1 MMFQKWLYFF
11 VCFIGFS
18 ACENPNVPIK
28 VGILHSLSGT
38 MAISEVEVKNA
49 TLMAIEEINEKG
61 GILGRKIEPIVVDG
75 ASDWNKFAFLAD
87 SLITKAQVS
96 VIFGCWTSA
105 SRKSVKPVFE
115 KHNHLLYYPVQYEGL
130 ETSPNIVYT
139 GAAPNQQIIPALRWG
154 TEHIG
159 KRIFLV
165 GSDYVFPRTANAII
179 KDVAYS
185 LDAQIVGEEYLVLGS
200 KEVEKIVQKIK
211 ETKPDLILNTI
222 NGDTNIAFFEALRK
236 AGISADQIPTISF
249 SIAEPELQAMNP
261 KILEGDYA
269 AWNYFQSLESA
280 ENQIFIEN
288 YRKRFGKEKVCADPM
303 EAAYLGV
310 YLWKQAVER
319 AKTPEV
325 SEVKQNLGDLSFQAP
340 EGLVYTDKATQH
352 TWKTVRLGQIQGNG
366 QFKVVWDSQ
375 KPVRPIPFPNYRDRE
390 TWQGFLDSLQK
401 NWNGNWANLE

>member
-1 MMFQKWLYFF
+1 MFKKMFCFF
-11 VCFIGFS
+11 AFS
-18 ACENPNVPIK
+18 ISFFACNSPNATIK

-49 TLMAIEEINEKG
+49 TLMAIDEINAAG
-61 GILGRKIEPIVVDG
+61 GILGRQIEPVVVDG
-75 ASDWNKFAFLAD
+75 ASDWDKFAFLAD

-96 VIFGCWTSA
+96 VVFGCWTSA
-105 SRKSVKPVFE
+105 SRKSVKPIFE
-115 KHNHLLYYPVQYEGL
+115 KHKHLLFYPVQYEGL

-154 TEHIG
+154 TEQIG

-179 KDVAYS
+179 KEVAYS
-185 LDAQIVGEEYLVLGS
+185 LDAQILGEEYVVLGS
-200 KEVEKIVQKIK
+200 KRFEKIVQKIK

-236 AGISADQIPTISF
+236 AGIGAEQIPTISF

-269 AWNYFQSLESA
+269 AWNYFQSLESP
-280 ENQIFIEN
+280 ENQTFIQN
-288 YRKRFGKEKVCADPM
+288 YRNRFGAEKVCADPM

-325 SEVKQNLGDLSFQAP
+325 SEVRQNLGDLSFQAP
-340 EGLVYTDKATQH
+340 EGLVYIDKATQH
-352 TWKTVRLGQIQGNG
+352 TWKTVRIGQIQANG
-366 QFKVVWDSQ
+366 QFKIVWDSK
-375 KPVRPIPFPNYRDRE
+375 KPIRPIPFPNYRKRE
-390 TWQGFLDSLQK
+390 NWQGFLDSLQK
-401 NWNGNWANLE
+401 NWKGNWANLE

>member
-1 MMFQKWLYFF
+1 MFQKWLYLL
-11 VCFIGFS
+11 VCLIGFS
-18 ACENPNVPIK
+18 ACENSNAPIK
-28 VGILHSLSGT
+28 VGVLHSLSGT

-49 TLMAIEEINEKG
+49 TLMAIDEINAKG

-75 ASDWNKFAFLAD
+75 ASDWAKFAFLAD
-87 SLITKAQVS
+87 SLIAKAQVS
-96 VIFGCWTSA
+96 VVFGCWTSA

-115 KHNHLLYYPVQYEGL
+115 KHNHLLFYPVQYEGL

-139 GAAPNQQIIPALRWG
+139 GAAPNQQIIPAMRWG

-165 GSDYVFPRTANAII
+165 GSDYVFPRTANTII
-179 KDVAYS
+179 KEVSYS
-185 LDAQIVGEEYLVLGS
+185 LDAQIVGEEYVVLGS

-236 AGISADQIPTISF
+236 AGISAEKIPTISF

-261 KILEGDYA
+261 KMLEGDYA
-269 AWNYFQSLESA
+269 AWNYFQSLENP
-280 ENQIFIEN
+280 ENQTFIQN
-288 YRKRFGKEKVCADPM
+288 YCNRFGKEKVCSDPM

-319 AKTPEV
+319 SKTPEV
-325 SEVKQNLGDLSFQAP
+325 GEVKQNLGDLSFQAP

-352 TWKTVRLGQIQGNG
+352 TWKTVRIGQIQANG
-366 QFKVVWDSQ
+366 QFKIVWDSQ
-375 KPVRPIPFPNYRDRE
+375 KPVRPIPFPNYRNRE
-390 TWQGFLDSLQK
+390 NWQGFLDSLQR
-401 NWNGNWANLE
+401 NWKGNWANLE

>member
-1 MMFQKWLYFF
+1 MLKKCFSFF
-11 VCFIGFS
+11 VCLMVIL
-18 ACENPNVPIK
+18 ACENPSSTIK

-49 TLMAIEEINEKG
+49 TLMAIDEINAKG
-61 GILGRKIEPIVVDG
+61 GVLGRKIEPIVVDG

-87 SLITKAQVS
+87 SLISKAQVS
-96 VIFGCWTSA
+96 VVFGCWTSA

-115 KHNHLLYYPVQYEGL
+115 KHKHLLFYPVQYEGL

-154 TEHIG
+154 TENIG
-159 KRIFLV
+159 KRLFLV

-179 KDVAYS
+179 KEVAYS
-185 LDAQIVGEEYLVLGS
+185 LDTEILGEEYVVLGS
-200 KEVEKIVQKIK
+200 KDVEKIVQKIK

-236 AGISADQIPTISF
+236 AGIGAEQIPTISF
-249 SIAEPELQAMNP
+249 SIAEPELQVMNP
-261 KILEGDYA
+261 KSLEGDYA
-269 AWNYFQSLESA
+269 AWNYFQSLESP
-280 ENQIFIEN
+280 ENQTFIAN
-288 YRKRFGKEKVCADPM
+288 YRSRFGKEKVCADPM

-340 EGLVYTDKATQH
+340 EGLVYIDKATQH
-352 TWKTVRLGQIQGNG
+352 TWKTVRIGQIQANG
-366 QFKVVWDSQ
+366 QFKIVWDSQ
-375 KPVRPIPFPNYRDRE
+375 KPVRPIPFPNYRNRE
-390 TWQGFLDSLQK
+390 NWQGFLDSLQK
-401 NWNGNWANLE
+401 NWKGNWANLE